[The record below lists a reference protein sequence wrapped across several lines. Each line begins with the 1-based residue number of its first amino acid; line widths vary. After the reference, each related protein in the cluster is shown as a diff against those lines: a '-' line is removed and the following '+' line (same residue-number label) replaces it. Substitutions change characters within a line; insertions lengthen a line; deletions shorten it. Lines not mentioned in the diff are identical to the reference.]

1 MEESMANG
9 DDALLTRASIMFH
22 TNDDDKD
29 ADSRVEVAV
38 ELMDKT
44 LVASIADEFQHFDD
58 NSDAGPFTLLLSGA
72 VTRGALKTGNVSIS
86 IAPKG
91 DDRWRFNFF
100 LDLLFS
106 DGAHLLAGATGLE
119 LSQSLNSQS
128 FGIE

>member
-1 MEESMANG
+1 MANG

-72 VTRGALKTGNVSIS
+72 GALKTGSVSIS
-86 IAPKG
+86 IAPEG

-119 LSQSLNSQS
+119 LSKLLNSQS